1 MKFEIFIWI
10 VIFIAFVG
18 FSIFRRLRA
27 ILKAGENRSKKQD
40 SGWKMRLEKFMS
52 QVHQM
57 TGQEDLLKDQDH
69 RWKDLSPNTI
79 EPPVEKPPL
88 PEQKPAIPKAFAE
101 RTEPAVSGNDTSPI
115 NLDFGIQDL
124 RKAVI
129 LSEILAP
136 PLALRNKR
144 QSRST

>member
-10 VIFIAFVG
+10 IIFIAFVG

-27 ILKAGENRSKKQD
+27 ILKAGENRPKKQD

-57 TGQEDLLKDQDH
+57 TGQENLLKDQDH

-79 EPPVEKPPL
+79 EPPFEKPPL

-101 RTEPAVSGNDTSPI
+101 RTETAVSSNDFSPTPI
-115 NLDFGIQDL
+115 FLDVGIQDL

-129 LSEILAP
+129 WSEILAP
-136 PLALRNKR
+136 PLALRDKR
-144 QSRST
+144 LK